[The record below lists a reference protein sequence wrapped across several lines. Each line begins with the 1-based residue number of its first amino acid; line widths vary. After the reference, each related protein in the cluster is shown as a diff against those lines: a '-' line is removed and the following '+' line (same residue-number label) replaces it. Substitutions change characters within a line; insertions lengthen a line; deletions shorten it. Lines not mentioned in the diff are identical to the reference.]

1 MTDLE
6 KAKMLLQET
15 GATCVLCRGKKTFIS
30 RKSGI
35 APMLDFLTES
45 VDLRHFSAAD
55 RIIGKAAAML
65 FVLAGVESVYGAV
78 VSRSALTVLEAHEIR
93 CVFEVLTDQIRNRS
107 GDGICPMEKTVQDI
121 TDPGEALE
129 AIRNTQRL
137 LFHGSA

>member
-6 KAKMLLQET
+6 TAVAGLEGHTLS
-15 GATCVLCRGKKTFIS
+15 LCRNGECLFS
-30 RKSGI
+30 DLRGI
-35 APMLDFLTES
+35 APMMAFLSAGT
-45 VDLRHFSAAD
+45 DLTGYSAAD
-55 RIIGKAAAML
+55 LVVGKAAAML

-78 VSRSALTVLEAHEIR
+78 VSRSALTVLEAHGIR
-93 CVFEVLTDQIRNRS
+93 CVYEVLTDQIRNRS

-129 AIRNTQRL
+129 AICNTQRL